1 MVPMNEPT
9 PRSPGDALRDPAVR
23 ESLLVSLVMLA
34 LSAGMILALSWLWVL
49 RWMLANDVTP
59 GQGMV
64 LVCGHQLIDG
74 KPSGDYV
81 VRLKRAG
88 ELVDAQPGLRLTLLG
103 GGQPSEAA
111 AGRDW
116 LIEQAG
122 LDPARIELEEQ
133 STDSLQNLRQA
144 RELIHDDVPVY
155 LLSSRYHLG
164 RLRVFAR
171 QLGMNLTLIP
181 AERRCRLDWINL
193 RHSMRE
199 AAYVCWFVCGR
210 FWARL
215 ARREHML
222 RRIR

>member
-1 MVPMNEPT
+1 MDERT
-9 PRSPGDALRDPAVR
+9 PRSPGGVMRDRAVR
-23 ESLLVSLVMLA
+23 ESLLVSLLMLV
-34 LSAGMILALSWLWVL
+34 LSAGLTWVAAWLWVG
-49 RWMLANDVTP
+49 RWMLAGNRAPTEGV
-59 GQGMV
+59 V

-74 KPSGDYV
+74 KPSPDFVDRLQRAAELSADQPG
-81 VRLKRAG
+81 VRLI
-88 ELVDAQPGLRLTLLG
+88 LLG

-116 LIEQAG
+116 LVVQAG
-122 LDPARIELEEQ
+122 MDTDRIELEEE

-144 RELIHDDVPVY
+144 RDLIPDGQPVY

-164 RLRVFAR
+164 RLRIFAR
-171 QLGMNLTLIP
+171 QLGLGAQLIP
-181 AERRCRLDWINL
+181 AERRCRLNL
-193 RHSMRE
+193 ANVGHSVRE